1 MNRVNRISRIHGLG
15 VFRSFEW
22 PDNLPDFRR
31 YNVIYG
37 WNGSGKTLLSRIFAG
52 LQKGQPPSCDDVVVE
67 LSSGER
73 LKGNEFKSAL
83 GKLKVRV
90 FNQDF
95 VNEAVYGSEGPKPI
109 YVLGEKAKKSQQEL
123 DRVVKRIDEVQ
134 SKIKE
139 KRREQRNI
147 EQQINAICSDGA
159 KVVRETLNIPGR
171 QYERDEFRKDV
182 QELAVQSDPS
192 QHLLD
197 AAKKQQFLDVLHAER
212 RKKLDVLSFSFESSA
227 ALFQNAKDLCGR
239 SVVAEVIEELRRQS
253 NVNRWVEQGL
263 QLHKELGARTCLFCD
278 QPLPPQRLRTLEAHF
293 SKEYKELVSN
303 IEEVLKK
310 VNAVK
315 QEVNDLGL
323 PDADLLYPELRE
335 QYKSKRSELDSAR
348 DQFLEAL
355 DALEKVLKEKR
366 NNPFHDLE
374 GTVPSLEVTDAAI
387 SAVNEV
393 ITNHNTRVD
402 NHDQKLEQA
411 KQKLKNHFV
420 AEKVSEYRS
429 LGDDLEEIKKDLNDL
444 KRELDELE
452 RKCQELER
460 DLVEHRRPAEEL
472 NHELASYLGHS
483 EIQFEVEQTGYRL
496 VRNGQ
501 PAESLSEGEKT
512 AVAFLYFLKSLTDKE
527 FDMKNGVVVIDDP
540 VSSLDSTA
548 LYHAFGFMKSRVKEA
563 GQLFILTHNFLFF
576 RQVKDWFGYLPKQ
589 DVGYYML
596 NVVKDNAGRNSRLV
610 QLDPFL
616 RDYESEYHYLFSLVY
631 RAANAESGSDELSQ
645 YYYLPNVIRRLLE
658 AFLEFKVPG
667 KGSIHKRLEGIKF
680 DPAKKDRIRRFCDT
694 HSHSRVIDEP
704 EQDPVIL
711 GEAPHVAED
720 VMDLIRTVDQE
731 HFNGMKQLVE
741 EYGQ

>member
-1 MNRVNRISRIHGLG
+1 MNRVTKISRIHGFG

-22 PDNLPDFRR
+22 PDSLPDFQR

-37 WNGSGKTLLSRIFAG
+37 WNGSGKTLLSRVFAG
-52 LQKGQPPSCDDVVVE
+52 LQKGEVPSCDEVVVE
-67 LSSGER
+67 LSSGEK
-73 LKGNEFKSAL
+73 LKGSEFKSAPR
-83 GKLKVRV
+83 KVEVRV

-95 VNEAVYGSEGPKPI
+95 INEAVYGSEGPKPI
-109 YVLGEKAKKSQQEL
+109 YVFGEKAKESQQEL
-123 DRVVKRIDEVQ
+123 DKVVKRIDEVQ
-134 SKIKE
+134 NKIEE
-139 KRREQRNI
+139 KQRECRNI
-147 EQQINAICSDGA
+147 ERQINATCSEGA
-159 KVVRETLNIPGR
+159 KVIRETLSIPGR

-182 QELAVQSDPS
+182 QKLATQGDLG

-197 AAKKQQFLDVLHAER
+197 AAKKQLFLDVLRAER
-212 RKKLDVLSFSFESSA
+212 RKKLRVLNFSFESSVS
-227 ALFQNAKDLCGR
+227 LFQTAKDLCRR
-239 SVVAEVIEELRRQS
+239 SVVAKIIKELRQQS
-253 NVNRWVEQGL
+253 IVNKWVEQGL
-263 QLHKELGARTCLFCD
+263 QLHKELSATTCLFCN

-293 SKEYKELVSN
+293 SEEYRELVSN

-310 VNAVK
+310 VYAVR
-315 QEVNDLGL
+315 QEVNSLGL
-323 PDADLLYPELRE
+323 PDADLFYPELRE
-335 QYKSKRSELDSAR
+335 QYKSKRSEFDSAR

-355 DALEKVLKEKR
+355 DELERALKEKR
-366 NNPFHDLE
+366 NNPFHNLE
-374 GTVPSLEVTDAAI
+374 GAVPSLEVTDAAI

-402 NHDQKLEQA
+402 NHDQKVEQA
-411 KQKLKNHFV
+411 KQELKNHFI
-420 AEKVSEYRS
+420 AEKASEYRS
-429 LGDDLEEIKKDLNDL
+429 LEDNLDEIKKDLNNL
-444 KRELDELE
+444 KPELNELE
-452 RKCQELER
+452 RKRRELER

-472 NHELASYLGHS
+472 NYELASYLGHS

-496 VRNGQ
+496 IRNGR

-512 AVAFLYFLKSLTDKE
+512 AVAFLYFLKSLTEKA

-548 LYHAFGFMKSRVKEA
+548 LYHAFGFMKSRVKEV

-596 NVVKDNAGRNSRLV
+596 NVVKDDVGRNSRLV
-610 QLDPFL
+610 QLDPLL

-631 RAANAESGSDELSQ
+631 RAANAENESDKLSQ

-667 KGSIHKRLEGIKF
+667 KGSIHKRLEGINF
-680 DPAKKDRIRRFCDT
+680 NPAKKDRIRRFCDT

-720 VMDLIRTVDQE
+720 VMDLIRAVDQE

-741 EYGQ
+741 KYGY